1 MAWNIEVT
9 DTFAG
14 EANYSW
20 VKRFS
25 IPSHKGESELATMR
39 RAKKAAGLNGI
50 RCNVSDYGDSW
61 RLDVQGACICAF
73 IHWTETEFAFDPELT
88 GESV

>member
-1 MAWNIEVT
+1 MAYDIEVT

-20 VKRFS
+20 VKRFT
-25 IPSHKGESELATMR
+25 IPSKPGESRLATMR
-39 RAKKAAGLNGI
+39 RAKKAAGLSGV

-61 RLDVQGACICAF
+61 RLDVHGACICAF
-73 IHWTETEFAFDPELT
+73 IAWVEPEYSFHP
-88 GESV
+88 ENA